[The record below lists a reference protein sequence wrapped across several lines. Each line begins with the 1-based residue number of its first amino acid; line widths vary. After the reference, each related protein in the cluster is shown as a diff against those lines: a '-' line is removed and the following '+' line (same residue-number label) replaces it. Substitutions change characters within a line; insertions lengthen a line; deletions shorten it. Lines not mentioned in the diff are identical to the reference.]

1 MPPLRLRVLD
11 DVSANPDTPTAD
23 VAKRL
28 QLPRKMIDRILQEL
42 HLLELLT
49 LDSIKYG
56 EERERWIYRLAED
69 VDRAALQRLARNVS
83 TPSGNASWE

>member
-1 MPPLRLRVLD
+1 MPPLRLRVLG

-23 VAKRL
+23 VVKRL
-28 QLPRKMIDRILQEL
+28 QLPHKMIDRILQEL

-69 VDRAALQRLARNVS
+69 VDRAAL
-83 TPSGNASWE
+83 